1 MHGYQPIDKRGNRR
15 ASLIR
20 SNHFATCAKYTNIV
34 EPRLRDSSDEKSQ
47 NPGKTLELTGGKIGK
62 FTSNHGLRG
71 LANALE
77 RVYTTVDWPF
87 KEPSL
92 SVSLQQSG

>member
-1 MHGYQPIDKRGNRR
+1 MLLFHWLGGCDGCLYVPEDEG
-15 ASLIR
+15 
-20 SNHFATCAKYTNIV
+20 
-34 EPRLRDSSDEKSQ
+34 DSSDDDNDFESEDSSDPNAEK
-47 NPGKTLELTGGKIGK
+47 PGLTLELTNGKIGK
-62 FTSNHGLRG
+62 FTSNHGLLG

-77 RVYTTVDWPF
+77 RIYTTVDWPF